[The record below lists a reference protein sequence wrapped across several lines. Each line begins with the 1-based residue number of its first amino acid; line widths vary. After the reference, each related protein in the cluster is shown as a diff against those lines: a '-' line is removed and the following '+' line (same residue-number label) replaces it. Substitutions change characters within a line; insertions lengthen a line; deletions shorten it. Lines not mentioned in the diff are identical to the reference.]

1 MILIAVITGYVLG
14 IAPFIYKEIIDRT
27 LINKSKKEETEK
39 QNTAEQIFNEWLNGA
54 DANKTNQVSN
64 IYEEYMTGETKGE

>member
-14 IAPFIYKEIIDRT
+14 IAPFIYKEIIDRAI
-27 LINKSKKEETEK
+27 INNTKKEETEK

-54 DANKTNQVSN
+54 DVNKTNQVSN
-64 IYEEYMTGETKGE
+64 IYDEYITGETKGE